1 MKAKTYLN
9 IILGCILGAIMV
21 SVVLTLLAII
31 TFISFVW
38 YAFKSTLFLI
48 FHPIRFF
55 KDEEEKE
62 TDTFLNQFG
71 KKFMDGFKNGLNS
84 SGQTQNNDAFSE
96 NNIQIGSIIKKD

>member
-48 FHPIRFF
+48 FHPVRFF
-55 KDEEEKE
+55 TEEEKE
-62 TDTFLNQFG
+62 KDTFLNQLG
-71 KKFMDGFKNGLNS
+71 KKFMDGVKNGLNS
-84 SGQTQNNDAFSE
+84 DSQTQNNGAFSE
-96 NNIQIGSIIKKD
+96 NNIQIGSINRKEK